1 LDLARLGPLATWI
14 SGCLALAWFYMLLHA
29 SGFAFCVLIL
39 HGDDSLQ
46 LVRLRSEK
54 LEGLYARCDGARA
67 MGYRSLTSTFTLTAR
82 HSQSTALVVN

>member
-1 LDLARLGPLATWI
+1 
-14 SGCLALAWFYMLLHA
+14 MLLHA

-54 LEGLYARCDGARA
+54 LEGLYAPMRWSRA
-67 MGYRSLTSTFTLTAR
+67 MGYRNLTSTFTLTAR
-82 HSQSTALVVN
+82 HSRSTALVVN